1 MVHWGLKRIVCAR
14 ALNRCLLHG
23 NKCVRGILQTHAS
36 SPLHCTL
43 QHYKLRNEIRP
54 GSEADEADEAQWSG
68 AERMKRSGAD
78 EAERSG

>member
-54 GSEADEADEAQWSG
+54 GSEADEADEAQWG
-68 AERMKRSGAD
+68 
-78 EAERSG
+78 AERSG